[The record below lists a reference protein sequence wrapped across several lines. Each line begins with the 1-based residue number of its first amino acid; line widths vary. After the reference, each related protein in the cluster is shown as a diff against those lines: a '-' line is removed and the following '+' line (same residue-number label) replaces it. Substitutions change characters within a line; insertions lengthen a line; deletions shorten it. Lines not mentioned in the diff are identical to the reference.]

1 MYLIKVKENAQII
14 SKFPKVEQAKKFLG
28 KYYNVM
34 TKKYP
39 CQLGKNTLKINM
51 NGHVKTYIIQ
61 KAS

>member
-14 SKFPKVEQAKKFLG
+14 NKFPKVEQAENFLG
-28 KYYNVM
+28 KYYKVM
-34 TKKYP
+34 AKKYP
-39 CQLGKNTLKINM
+39 CRLGKNTLKINM